1 MENEPQPAGN
11 SSEPPLDQPVEDPEV
26 MKKRITELEERLA
39 TLEKELDQAHPIPG
53 VTHDP
58 LFDWRSEFITNL
70 RKNWKA
76 FVFLLAVI
84 VLAALPGILV
94 VRDRWL
100 NLPNLPV
107 FTNENWCK
115 SEFLCYTGLPAYFA
129 SIFAVTLL
137 IIVLILVTRDKGQT
151 EASQE
156 FQTTALPEHSSI
168 SSRQQKTGKILVAL
182 GVCLVLSFFILGL
195 ATGMF
200 LGLGFLLAILL
211 YVAGWLALEVS
222 WPAAWQFLVHRWDVI
237 SALLL
242 FETVVVLFLAAMNG
256 QRPFTWGYLVLLIL
270 AALLMRSIYRKIP
283 PIAWVF
289 NLALV
294 LYSLYANR
302 WSFATIGDEYAFFN
316 TALEIAVK
324 HDLWT
329 ILNNL
334 FDGSTVYGTHPYL
347 SSLLQA
353 LSMKFIGLDSF
364 GWRFSNFFLSALA
377 TVFFYLF
384 FKRFTSRSTGLLAA
398 IWLAASVYLMTFG
411 KIGYNNLQALFAL
424 SLTLSAMGWAV
435 QRRTNLAYTA
445 AGLSM
450 GLCFYVYPAA
460 LYIVPLPL
468 LLQLFY
474 NPPKNRQALKAWA
487 ITAAA
492 LVFCLLPLFVQPEYW
507 QTKGMGLIFNNPEI
521 VQSAR
526 SVSLH
531 IFSNLVDAFY
541 SFLYTPQEAH
551 LVPVAYTDPLS
562 AGLILIGMAL
572 VFKRSPQR
580 RFLVYMLLGFFFL
593 LIAAGVSHDRRFPP
607 TTRMFLLLPWFAFFA
622 VTGLEWLADQVLSLK
637 LVRWSRNGFLA
648 VMMTSIVIL
657 NLYLAYNLS
666 LVRNNSNQTAEAL
679 FLRTVQNLQ
688 DFEPVRAN
696 PVTFLFLT
704 NDQWGIDG
712 LHTLLKAYAY
722 PASSLSIQREAMDVP
737 VIPEA
742 LEPKILQRET
752 VVVIQPD
759 LSEEWKAAIGAQLLA
774 LGKEAC
780 DVKEY
785 TGRDTR
791 FQMWLSPDLKA
802 LCQSP

>member
-1 MENEPQPAGN
+1 MENEPQPT
-11 SSEPPLDQPVEDPEV
+11 SHSTEPPREQPAEDPEA
-26 MKKRITELEERLA
+26 MRIRISELEKRLA
-39 TLEKELDQAHPIPG
+39 VLEKELDQAQSIPG
-53 VTHDP
+53 VASDS
-58 LFDWRSEFITNL
+58 LVDWRSAFVTGM

-76 FVFLLAVI
+76 FIFLLAVI
-84 VLAALPGILV
+84 LLAALPGVLV
-94 VRDRWL
+94 VRDRWF
-100 NLPNLPV
+100 NLPNWPL

-129 SIFAVTLL
+129 SILAVTLL
-137 IIVLILVTRDKGQT
+137 LFVLILVNREKSQAET
-151 EASQE
+151 SQE
-156 FQTTALPEHSSI
+156 SLPVLPERSSL
-168 SSRQQKTGKILVAL
+168 SPRQQKTGKILVAL
-182 GVCLVLSFFILGL
+182 GVCLSLSFFILGL
-195 ATGMF
+195 ATGKF
-200 LGLGFLLAILL
+200 LGLGFLLAIAL
-211 YVAGWLALEVS
+211 YIAGWLALEVS
-222 WPAAWQFLVHRWDVI
+222 WTTVWQVLQTRWDI
-237 SALLL
+237 IIALLL
-242 FETVVVLFLAAMNG
+242 FETVVILFLAAMNG
-256 QRPFTWGYLVLLIL
+256 QRPFTWGFVILLVL
-270 AALLMRSIYRKIP
+270 AAFTLRNIYRKIP
-283 PIAWVF
+283 SIAWIF

-294 LYSLYANR
+294 MYSLFANR

-324 HDLWT
+324 HDLAT

-334 FDGSTVYGTHPYL
+334 FNGSTVYGSHPYL
-347 SSLLQA
+347 SSLIQA
-353 LSMKFIGLDSF
+353 LSMKLVGIDSF

-384 FKRFTSRSTGLLAA
+384 FKRFTSRSTALLAS

-424 SLTLSAMGWAV
+424 SLALSAMGWAV
-435 QRRTNLAYTA
+435 GRRTNLAYTA

-468 LLQLFY
+468 LLMLFY
-474 NPPKNRQALKAWA
+474 NPPKNRQALKGWA
-487 ITAAA
+487 VMAAA
-492 LVFCLLPLFVQPEYW
+492 VVLCLLPLFVQPEYW

-531 IFSNLVDAFY
+531 IFSTLIDAFY

-551 LVPVAYTDPLS
+551 LVPVAYADPLS

-580 RFLVYMLLGFFFL
+580 RFLVYMLLCFLFL

-622 VTGLEWLADQVLSLK
+622 VTGLEWLVDQFLSLK

-648 VMMTSIVIL
+648 VMMTAILVL

-666 LVRNNSNQTAEAL
+666 LVRNNSNQTAESL
-679 FLRTVQNLQ
+679 FLRVVQDMQ
-688 DFEPVRAN
+688 DFEPARAN

-704 NDQWGIDG
+704 NDKWGIDG
-712 LHTLLKAYAY
+712 LRTLLKAYSY
-722 PASSLSIQREAMDVP
+722 PASSLALQREALEVP
-737 VIPEA
+737 MIPKT
-742 LEPKILQRET
+742 LEPGILQRET
-752 VVVIQPD
+752 VVVLQPD
-759 LSEEWKAAIGAQLLA
+759 LSEEWKAALGAQLMA
-774 LGKEAC
+774 MGKEAC

-785 TGRDTR
+785 TGKDTR
-791 FQMWLSPDLKA
+791 FQMWLSPDLRP
-802 LCQSP
+802 LCPSP

>member
-1 MENEPQPAGN
+1 MENEPQHTDN
-11 SSEPPLDQPVEDPEV
+11 STQPSLEQSQEDPEA
-26 MKKRITELEERLA
+26 MKKRISELEQRLA
-39 TLEKELDQAHPIPG
+39 ALEKELDQAQTIPG
-53 VTHDP
+53 VTPDS
-58 LFDWRSEFITNL
+58 LADWRSALLTGL
-70 RKNWKA
+70 RKNWQA
-76 FVFLLAVI
+76 FIFLLAVI
-84 VLAALPGILV
+84 ILAALPGILV

-100 NLPNLPV
+100 NLPNWPL
-107 FTNENWCK
+107 FTNDKWCN

-137 IIVLILVTRDKGQT
+137 LFVLILVKRDRGSDTAQEIQ
-151 EASQE
+151 EAPVVQ
-156 FQTTALPEHSSI
+156 HSGVSP
-168 SSRQQKTGKILVAL
+168 RQRKTGLILTAL
-182 GVCLVLSFFILGL
+182 GVCLALSFFILGL
-195 ATGMF
+195 ATEIF
-200 LGLGFLLAILL
+200 LGLGFLLAIVL
-211 YVAGWLALEVS
+211 YIAGWLAQEVY
-222 WPAAWQFLVHRWDVI
+222 WPSVWQYLKARWDLI
-237 SALLL
+237 AALLL
-242 FETVVVLFLAAMNG
+242 FETVVVLFLAAMHG
-256 QRPFTWGYLVLLIL
+256 QRPFTWGHLLLLVL
-270 AALLMRSIYRKIP
+270 AALTLRNIYRKIP

-294 LYSLYANR
+294 LYSLFANR
-302 WSFATIGDEYAFFN
+302 WSFATIGDEYAFYN

-347 SSLLQA
+347 SSLIQA
-353 LSMKFIGLDSF
+353 LSMKLVGVDSF

-377 TVFFYLF
+377 VVFFYLF
-384 FKRFTSRSTGLLAA
+384 IKRFTSRSTALLAA
-398 IWLAASVYLMTFG
+398 AWLSASVYLMTFG

-424 SLTLSAMGWAV
+424 SLALSAMGWAV
-435 QRRTNLAYTA
+435 QSRTNLAYTA

-468 LLQLFY
+468 LLMLFY
-474 NPPKNRQALKAWA
+474 NPPKNRRALQGWA
-487 ITAAA
+487 VLTSA
-492 LVFCLLPLFVQPEYW
+492 LVLCLMPLFVQPEYW

-551 LVPVAYTDPLS
+551 LVPVAYADPLS
-562 AGLILIGMAL
+562 AGLILVGMAL

-580 RFLVYMLLGFFFL
+580 RFLVYMLLCFFFL

-607 TTRMFLLLPWFAFFA
+607 TTRMFLLLPWLAFFA
-622 VTGLEWLADQVLSLK
+622 VTGLEWLVDQVLALK
-637 LVRWSRNGFLA
+637 LVRWSRNGFLI
-648 VMMTSIVIL
+648 VVMTSIVVL
-657 NLYLAYNLS
+657 NFYLAYNLS

-679 FLRTVQNLQ
+679 FLRIAQDLQ

-712 LHTLLKAYAY
+712 LRTLLKAYNY
-722 PASSLSIQREAMDVP
+722 PASSLAMQRAALESP
-737 VIPEA
+737 VIPKS
-742 LEPKILQRET
+742 LEPVILQRET
-752 VVVIQPD
+752 AVVIQPD
-759 LSEEWKAAIGAQLLA
+759 LSEEWKAALGAQLMA

-791 FQMWLSPDLKA
+791 FQMWLSPDLKP
-802 LCQSP
+802 LCPSP

>member
-1 MENEPQPAGN
+1 MENQPQPTGN
-11 SSEPPLDQPVEDPEV
+11 TTEPPLEQPVEDAEA
-26 MKKRITELEERLA
+26 MKKRINELEERLA
-39 TLEKELDQAHPIPG
+39 ALEKELDQAHPIPG
-53 VTHDP
+53 VTQDS
-58 LFDWRSEFITNL
+58 LIDWRSAFFTNF

-76 FVFLLAVI
+76 FVFLLVVI
-84 VLAALPGILV
+84 CLAALPGILI

-100 NLPNLPV
+100 NLPNWPV
-107 FTNENWCK
+107 FTNESWCT
-115 SEFLCYTGLPAYFA
+115 SEYLCYTGLPAYFA

-137 IIVLILVTRDKGQT
+137 IFVLILVNHDQGQV

-156 FQTTALPEHSSI
+156 FKADPPAGHSSL
-168 SSRQQKTGKILVAL
+168 SPRQQRTGKVLVAL
-182 GVCLVLSFFILGL
+182 GVCLALSFFVLGL

-200 LGLGFLLAILL
+200 VGLGFLLAILL
-211 YVAGWLALEVS
+211 YIAGWLVLEVS
-222 WPAAWQFLVHRWDVI
+222 WPAVWHSLRHRWDVI

-256 QRPFTWGYLVLLIL
+256 QQPFTWGFLILLVL
-270 AALLMRSIYRKIP
+270 AALLLRSVYRKIP
-283 PIAWVF
+283 PIVWVF

-334 FDGSTVYGTHPYL
+334 FDGSAVYGTHPYL
-347 SSLLQA
+347 SSLIQA
-353 LSMKFIGLDSF
+353 LSMKLVGIDSF

-384 FKRFTSRSTGLLAA
+384 FKRFTSRSTALLAA

-424 SLTLSAMGWAV
+424 SVAMSAMGWAV

-445 AGLSM
+445 AGLSL

-468 LLQLFY
+468 LLLLFY
-474 NPPKNRQALKAWA
+474 NPPKNRQALQGWA
-487 ITAAA
+487 VMAAA

-562 AGLILIGMAL
+562 AGLILVGMAL
-572 VFKRSPQR
+572 VFKRAPQR
-580 RFLVYMLLGFFFL
+580 RFLVYMLLCFFFL
-593 LIAAGVSHDRRFPP
+593 LITAGVSHDRRFPP

-622 VTGLEWLADQVLSLK
+622 VTGLEWLVDQILSLK
-637 LVRWSRNGFLA
+637 LVHWSRSGLLA
-648 VMMTSIVIL
+648 LLMTSIVVL

-679 FLRTVQNLQ
+679 FLRIAQNLQ
-688 DFEPVRAN
+688 DFEPLRAN

-712 LHTLLKAYAY
+712 LHTLLKAYPY
-722 PASSLSIQREAMDVP
+722 PASSLNLQREALDVP
-737 VIPEA
+737 VILGE

-759 LSEEWKAAIGAQLLA
+759 LSEEWKAALGAQLLA

-780 DVKEY
+780 EVKEY

-791 FQMWLSPDLKA
+791 FQMWLSPDLKM
-802 LCQSP
+802 LCPSP